1 MKKLFLLVPLAL
13 FAFPL
18 AAFDRQPTLRDTYQ
32 DVRTEPLQIT
42 EKIFTLSDQ
51 NGKYVELP
59 TLRKNVKYF
68 DWQRKVFVMVQ
79 YNDAGMPYL
88 YEKVTFSSDGLLQ
101 SSVLKTRRGLVNKEY
116 EYTGDYAGY
125 DVYSV
130 TDDGNRTK
138 VASFELER
146 DDEGYTG
153 FDYSYDKSGAI
164 TKTKKT
170 TGYGFSGDLRQ
181 DAQNELQ
188 DDGTVYYYFYENG
201 KLSSIIT
208 ETDTGTKRRRTYY
221 VNNKKTDD
229 ELVELN
235 DKGDVTRETTLTS
248 TYIYKYIY
256 DSNKNWVQKDS
267 FYEDKTDDLKYR
279 HPLLR
284 TRREIVYSG
293 TVAEPEMP
301 DVLYSFETVDD
312 KQNGTEKT
320 ELAEASG
327 EAAIEKDASIVPAT
341 SSGIKPFTSERT
353 DPMDDKKVLYIV
365 FNAPQKVNA
374 YVENVSLIIRKKEGH
389 VPELYIN
396 WKEFISQGPCFVT
409 YRIDNEPARTEE
421 WTVSTDEKASFYD
434 GDTTALLDKLR
445 TAQKF
450 IARTT
455 PFNEVPCTAEFDVS
469 SLRNLDASYSW
480 LYARDYS
487 TVKQ

>member
-1 MKKLFLLVPLAL
+1 MKNHFLMIPLAL
-13 FAFPL
+13 LAFP
-18 AAFDRQPTLRDTYQ
+18 ATAFDRQPTLRDTYQ

-59 TLRKNVKYF
+59 TLRQNVKYF

-88 YEKVTFSSDGLLQ
+88 YEKVTFSDDGLLQ
-101 SSVLKTRRGLVNKEY
+101 SSVLKTRRALINKEY
-116 EYTGDYAGY
+116 EYNADYTGYE
-125 DVYSV
+125 VYSV
-130 TDDGNRTK
+130 SDSGRIK

-146 DDEGYTG
+146 EDEGYSS

-170 TGYGFSGDLRQ
+170 TGYSFSGDLRK
-181 DAQNELQ
+181 DAQNNPPN
-188 DDGTVYYYFYENG
+188 DGTVYYYFYEDG

-208 ETDTGTKRRRTYY
+208 ETDSSSKRRRTYY

-229 ELVELN
+229 ELSEVN

-256 DSNKNWVQKDS
+256 DSNLNWVQKDS

-279 HPLLR
+279 PPLLR
-284 TRREIVYSG
+284 PRREIVYSG
-293 TVAEPEMP
+293 TVTEPQMP
-301 DVLYSFETVDD
+301 DVLFSFESIDD
-312 KQNGTEKT
+312 KQDTADKT
-320 ELAEASG
+320 ELAEATPEE
-327 EAAIEKDASIVPAT
+327 EAEKDASVVVKP
-341 SSGIKPFTSERT
+341 SGLKPFTSERT

-374 YVENVSLIIRKKEGH
+374 YVENVSLIIRKKEGQE
-389 VPELYIN
+389 PELYIN
-396 WKEFISQGPCFVT
+396 WKEFLSQTSCFVT
-409 YRIDNEPARTEE
+409 YRIDNGPARTEE

-455 PFNEVPCTAEFDVS
+455 PFNEAPCTAEFDVS
-469 SLRNLDASYSW
+469 TLKNLDESYSW
-480 LYARDYS
+480 LYARDYT
-487 TVKQ
+487 TVRQ